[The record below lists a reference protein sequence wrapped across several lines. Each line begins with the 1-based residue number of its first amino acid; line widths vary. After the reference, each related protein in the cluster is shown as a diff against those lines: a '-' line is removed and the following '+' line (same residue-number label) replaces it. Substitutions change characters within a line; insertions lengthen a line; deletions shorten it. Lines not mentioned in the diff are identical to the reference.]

1 MDLYEYQAR
10 ELLEEQH
17 IPTPRAVFAQNSH
30 EVAEAADAIG
40 YPCVIKAQVKIGHR
54 GQAGG
59 VKIAHNRDEAILLSE
74 SILPMTIHGHKVNG
88 VLVAEAKNIL
98 HEYYVSIS
106 VDRTSRDFDVLA
118 TANGGTEVEEI
129 AKEHPESV
137 KRLHINAL
145 GDFDMEAAKRMAGQ
159 IGFYHADLD
168 QAANILLRMWQCFKD
183 NDATLVEINPLAKI
197 GDPDDE
203 ASKSLCALDAKIS
216 LDGNAAFRHDG
227 WTRFDDPM
235 QADPFE
241 AAAAEHGLHY
251 VHLDGQVGVIG
262 NGAGLVMSSLDAVW
276 DAGKEQGTNVT
287 PANFLDIGG
296 GASAAVMSDSL
307 SIVLSDPQVESV
319 FINVY
324 GGITSCEQVAKGVLQ
339 AFEEL
344 HTSKPL
350 VVRFDGEQPQP
361 TCGRHHGAGRSRGRS
376 SGGERQGIEGG
387 QAMTAFIQEGAPVIV
402 QGMTGHQGMTHTAR
416 MLRAGTNIVG
426 GVNPRKAG
434 NQVTFEA
441 AREGRDISV
450 PVYATCAEAKEAT
463 GAQASVVFVPPRFA
477 KGAVVES
484 VEAGI
489 GLIVVITEG
498 IPVADSAYF
507 VELALQ
513 RGVRIIGPNCPGLLT
528 LPSQENEHGVNLG
541 IIPDGIVGRGPIGLV
556 SKSGTLTYQLMGELS
571 DIGFTACLG
580 IGGDPIV
587 GTTLLEALQEFEQD
601 ADTKAVV
608 MIGEIG
614 GSAEQDAAAWAAEH
628 MTKPVVAYIA
638 GFTAPEGKQMGHAG
652 AIVSGGKGTAQ
663 DKKIALEAAGIPVG
677 RTPGQT
683 ADLMRKV
690 LAERSLV

>member
-1 MDLYEYQAR
+1 M
-10 ELLEEQH
+10 
-17 IPTPRAVFAQNSH
+17 
-30 EVAEAADAIG
+30 
-40 YPCVIKAQVKIGHR
+40 IKAQVKIGHR

-145 GDFDMEAAKRMAGQ
+145 GDFDMEAATRMAGQ

-324 GGITSCEQVAKGVLQ
+324 GGITSCEQVAKGILQ

-350 VVRFDGEQPQP
+350 VVRFDGNAAAEGLQILAAANNPNLHVEGTMEQ
-361 TCGRHHGAGRSRGRS
+361 A
-376 SGGERQGIEGG
+376 
-387 QAMTAFIQEGAPVIV
+387 AA
-402 QGMTGHQGMTHTAR
+402 
-416 MLRAGTNIVG
+416 
-426 GVNPRKAG
+426 
-434 NQVTFEA
+434 EA
-441 AREGRDISV
+441 ARLAANAKASK
-450 PVYATCAEAKEAT
+450 EAK
-463 GAQASVVFVPPRFA
+463 Q
-477 KGAVVES
+477 
-484 VEAGI
+484 
-489 GLIVVITEG
+489 
-498 IPVADSAYF
+498 
-507 VELALQ
+507 
-513 RGVRIIGPNCPGLLT
+513 
-528 LPSQENEHGVNLG
+528 
-541 IIPDGIVGRGPIGLV
+541 
-556 SKSGTLTYQLMGELS
+556 
-571 DIGFTACLG
+571 
-580 IGGDPIV
+580 
-587 GTTLLEALQEFEQD
+587 
-601 ADTKAVV
+601 
-608 MIGEIG
+608 
-614 GSAEQDAAAWAAEH
+614 
-628 MTKPVVAYIA
+628 
-638 GFTAPEGKQMGHAG
+638 
-652 AIVSGGKGTAQ
+652 
-663 DKKIALEAAGIPVG
+663 
-677 RTPGQT
+677 
-683 ADLMRKV
+683 
-690 LAERSLV
+690 